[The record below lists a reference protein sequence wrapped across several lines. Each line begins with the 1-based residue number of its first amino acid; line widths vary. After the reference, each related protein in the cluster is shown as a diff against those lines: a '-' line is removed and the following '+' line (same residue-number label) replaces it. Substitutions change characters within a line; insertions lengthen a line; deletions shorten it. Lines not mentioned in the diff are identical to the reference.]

1 MKLYKA
7 DISNQIGN
15 KIITVPTDSQFLI
28 GLSTFDPDATIK
40 LFDGATEIQ
49 AEEDKVNAYTC
60 FRFSTGGTPFR
71 KLYTGVV
78 TGSNYTKTID
88 ILVICEK
95 LSIAY
100 RDMEGEELTEI
111 DFSEVTPINAPW
123 VLPNDLAP
131 YATTA
136 SLSAYEEKSN
146 KVTAIDSSSTDTQY
160 PTAKCVYDGL
170 ELREL
175 LSNKVATI
183 DSASTDSQYPTAK
196 CVYDL
201 IGDVESLINAI

>member
-7 DISNQIGN
+7 DILNQIGN

-78 TGSNYTKTID
+78 TGANYSKTID

-100 RDMEGEELTEI
+100 RDMEGGGGSSVDIVTEI
-111 DFSEVTPINAPW
+111 DDE
-123 VLPNDLAP
+123 
-131 YATTA
+131 
-136 SLSAYEEKSN
+136 
-146 KVTAIDSSSTDTQY
+146 STDTEV
-160 PTAKCVYDGL
+160 PSAKCVYDI
-170 ELREL
+170 
-175 LSNKVATI
+175 V
-183 DSASTDSQYPTAK
+183 
-196 CVYDL
+196 
-201 IGDVESLINAI
+201 GDIETLINAI

>member
-15 KIITVPTDSQFLI
+15 KIITVPTDSQFLV
-28 GLSTFDPDATIK
+28 GLASYDPDATIR
-40 LFDGATEIQ
+40 LFDGETEIQ

-123 VLPNDLAP
+123 VLPDDLAP

-136 SLSAYEEKSN
+136 SLSAYATTDSLSAYEEKSN

-160 PTAKCVYDGL
+160 PTAKCVYD
-170 ELREL
+170 
-175 LSNKVATI
+175 
-183 DSASTDSQYPTAK
+183 
-196 CVYDL
+196 L

>member
-7 DISNQIGN
+7 DILNQIGN

-71 KLYTGVV
+71 KLYTGVM
-78 TGSNYTKTID
+78 TGSNYSKTID

-100 RDMEGEELTEI
+100 RDLEGGGGSDVEI
-111 DFSEVTPINAPW
+111 VTT
-123 VLPNDLAP
+123 L
-131 YATTA
+131 
-136 SLSAYEEKSN
+136 
-146 KVTAIDSSSTDTQY
+146 DSTSTDTQV
-160 PTAKCVYDGL
+160 PSAKCVYDI
-170 ELREL
+170 
-175 LSNKVATI
+175 V
-183 DSASTDSQYPTAK
+183 
-196 CVYDL
+196 
-201 IGDVESLINAI
+201 GDVETLINAI

>member
-7 DISNQIGN
+7 DILNQIGN

-28 GLSTFDPDATIK
+28 GLSTFDPDVTIK

-60 FRFSTGGTPFR
+60 FKFSTGGTPFR

-78 TGSNYTKTID
+78 TGSNYSKTID

-100 RDMEGEELTEI
+100 RDLEGGGGSDVEI
-111 DFSEVTPINAPW
+111 VTT
-123 VLPNDLAP
+123 L
-131 YATTA
+131 
-136 SLSAYEEKSN
+136 
-146 KVTAIDSSSTDTQY
+146 DSTSTDTQV
-160 PTAKCVYDGL
+160 PSAKCVYDI
-170 ELREL
+170 
-175 LSNKVATI
+175 V
-183 DSASTDSQYPTAK
+183 
-196 CVYDL
+196 
-201 IGDVESLINAI
+201 GDIETLINAI

>member
-7 DISNQIGN
+7 DILNQIGN

-78 TGSNYTKTID
+78 TGANYSKTID

-100 RDMEGEELTEI
+100 RDLEGGGSSVDI
-111 DFSEVTPINAPW
+111 VT
-123 VLPNDLAP
+123 
-131 YATTA
+131 
-136 SLSAYEEKSN
+136 S
-146 KVTAIDSSSTDTQY
+146 IDSESTDTQV
-160 PTAKCVYDGL
+160 PSAKCVYDI
-170 ELREL
+170 
-175 LSNKVATI
+175 V
-183 DSASTDSQYPTAK
+183 
-196 CVYDL
+196 
-201 IGDVESLINAI
+201 GDIETLINAI

>member
-7 DISNQIGN
+7 DILNQIGN

-78 TGSNYTKTID
+78 TGANYSKTID

-100 RDMEGEELTEI
+100 RDFEGGGGSDVEI
-111 DFSEVTPINAPW
+111 VTT
-123 VLPNDLAP
+123 L
-131 YATTA
+131 
-136 SLSAYEEKSN
+136 
-146 KVTAIDSSSTDTQY
+146 DSTSTDTQV
-160 PTAKCVYDGL
+160 PSAKCVYDI
-170 ELREL
+170 
-175 LSNKVATI
+175 V
-183 DSASTDSQYPTAK
+183 
-196 CVYDL
+196 
-201 IGDVESLINAI
+201 GDIETLINNI

>member
-7 DISNQIGN
+7 DILNQIGN

-28 GLSTFDPDATIK
+28 GLSTFDPDVTIK

-60 FRFSTGGTPFR
+60 FKFSTGGTPFR

-78 TGSNYTKTID
+78 TGSNYSKTID

-100 RDMEGEELTEI
+100 RDLEGGGSDVEI
-111 DFSEVTPINAPW
+111 VTT
-123 VLPNDLAP
+123 L
-131 YATTA
+131 
-136 SLSAYEEKSN
+136 
-146 KVTAIDSSSTDTQY
+146 DSTSTDTQV
-160 PTAKCVYDGL
+160 PSAKCVYDI
-170 ELREL
+170 
-175 LSNKVATI
+175 V
-183 DSASTDSQYPTAK
+183 
-196 CVYDL
+196 
-201 IGDVESLINAI
+201 GDIETLINAI

>member
-7 DISNQIGN
+7 DILNQIGN

-78 TGSNYTKTID
+78 TGSNYSKTID

-100 RDMEGEELTEI
+100 RDFEGGGGSSVDIVTEI
-111 DFSEVTPINAPW
+111 DDE
-123 VLPNDLAP
+123 
-131 YATTA
+131 
-136 SLSAYEEKSN
+136 
-146 KVTAIDSSSTDTQY
+146 STDTEV
-160 PTAKCVYDGL
+160 PSAKCVYDI
-170 ELREL
+170 
-175 LSNKVATI
+175 V
-183 DSASTDSQYPTAK
+183 
-196 CVYDL
+196 
-201 IGDVESLINAI
+201 GDIETLINAI

>member
-7 DISNQIGN
+7 DILNQIGN

-28 GLSTFDPDATIK
+28 GLSTFDPDVTIK

-60 FRFSTGGTPFR
+60 FKFSTGGTPFR

-78 TGSNYTKTID
+78 TGSNYSKTID

-100 RDMEGEELTEI
+100 RDLEGGGGSDVEI
-111 DFSEVTPINAPW
+111 VTT
-123 VLPNDLAP
+123 L
-131 YATTA
+131 
-136 SLSAYEEKSN
+136 
-146 KVTAIDSSSTDTQY
+146 DSTSTDTQV
-160 PTAKCVYDGL
+160 PSAKCVYDI
-170 ELREL
+170 
-175 LSNKVATI
+175 V
-183 DSASTDSQYPTAK
+183 
-196 CVYDL
+196 
-201 IGDVESLINAI
+201 GDVETLINAI

>member
-7 DISNQIGN
+7 DILNQIGN

-78 TGSNYTKTID
+78 TGANYSKTID

-100 RDMEGEELTEI
+100 RDLEGGGGGSSVDIVTSI
-111 DFSEVTPINAPW
+111 DSESTDTQIPSAKCVYTNVSGKENA
-123 VLPNDLAP
+123 
-131 YATTA
+131 
-136 SLSAYEEKSN
+136 SN
-146 KVTAIDSSSTDTQY
+146 KVTSIDST
-160 PTAKCVYDGL
+160 
-170 ELREL
+170 
-175 LSNKVATI
+175 
-183 DSASTDSQYPTAK
+183 STDSQYPSAK
-196 CVYDL
+196 CVYD
-201 IGDVESLINAI
+201 IVGDIETLINAI

>member
-7 DISNQIGN
+7 DILNQIGN

-78 TGSNYTKTID
+78 TGANYSKTID

-100 RDMEGEELTEI
+100 RDMEGGGGSSVDI
-111 DFSEVTPINAPW
+111 VT
-123 VLPNDLAP
+123 
-131 YATTA
+131 
-136 SLSAYEEKSN
+136 S
-146 KVTAIDSSSTDTQY
+146 IDSESTDTQV
-160 PTAKCVYDGL
+160 PSAKCVYDI
-170 ELREL
+170 
-175 LSNKVATI
+175 V
-183 DSASTDSQYPTAK
+183 
-196 CVYDL
+196 
-201 IGDVESLINAI
+201 GDIETLINAI

>member
-7 DISNQIGN
+7 DILNQIGN

-60 FRFSTGGTPFR
+60 FKFSTGGTPFR

-78 TGSNYTKTID
+78 TGSNYSKTID

-100 RDMEGEELTEI
+100 RDLEGGGGSDVEI
-111 DFSEVTPINAPW
+111 VTT
-123 VLPNDLAP
+123 L
-131 YATTA
+131 
-136 SLSAYEEKSN
+136 
-146 KVTAIDSSSTDTQY
+146 DSTSTDTQV
-160 PTAKCVYDGL
+160 PSAKCVYDI
-170 ELREL
+170 
-175 LSNKVATI
+175 V
-183 DSASTDSQYPTAK
+183 
-196 CVYDL
+196 
-201 IGDVESLINAI
+201 GDVETLINAI

>member
-7 DISNQIGN
+7 DILNQIGN

-60 FRFSTGGTPFR
+60 FKFSTGGTPFR

-78 TGSNYTKTID
+78 TGSNYSKTID

-100 RDMEGEELTEI
+100 RDLEGGGGSDVEI
-111 DFSEVTPINAPW
+111 VTT
-123 VLPNDLAP
+123 L
-131 YATTA
+131 
-136 SLSAYEEKSN
+136 
-146 KVTAIDSSSTDTQY
+146 DSTSTDTQV
-160 PTAKCVYDGL
+160 PSAKCVYDI
-170 ELREL
+170 
-175 LSNKVATI
+175 V
-183 DSASTDSQYPTAK
+183 
-196 CVYDL
+196 
-201 IGDVESLINAI
+201 GDIETLINAI

>member
-7 DISNQIGN
+7 DILNQIGN

-78 TGSNYTKTID
+78 TGSNYSKTID

-100 RDMEGEELTEI
+100 RDLEGGGGSDVEI
-111 DFSEVTPINAPW
+111 VTT
-123 VLPNDLAP
+123 L
-131 YATTA
+131 
-136 SLSAYEEKSN
+136 
-146 KVTAIDSSSTDTQY
+146 DSTSTDTQV
-160 PTAKCVYDGL
+160 PSAKCVYDI
-170 ELREL
+170 
-175 LSNKVATI
+175 V
-183 DSASTDSQYPTAK
+183 
-196 CVYDL
+196 
-201 IGDVESLINAI
+201 GDIETLINAI